1 MLVYNI
7 VTGICLALMAV
18 FLLSF
23 VCKIALT
30 YKRKQREE
38 RIQYLRDFKKGR
50 MVLIY
55 IFVFPLLLAGLI
67 YEGKPFF
74 NALTGAM
81 ATVIDIVVL
90 KFDPSGF
97 SALMGNSKLFEVS
110 IYISYALIAFNACM
124 FVWSIAG
131 QYISNVLK
139 KLAVK
144 MSKDKVVIFGNN
156 ENSLTIYNSEKDRRK
171 IVIDQVKGDDATA
184 LYMKNIVYGNV
195 NSNEEYI
202 GTLVK
207 NCIKHLEEIDVV
219 INTESD
225 ERNIEIARLF
235 ATEISKLDNEDKG
248 YVFEMMRVFVFGDPR
263 FETIYEDIVAS
274 GFGCISYVNKYQKM
288 AVDFIDKYP
297 YTRFMSA
304 KHIDYAT
311 SCVKEGV
318 EINAIMIG
326 FGNTNRQIFL
336 TSVAGNQFIKQ
347 GANGVE
353 LQKVKYH
360 IFDKSFKDKDD
371 CQCKCD
377 ANNKNLNHNYFRFKN
392 ECENIV
398 KENYLPLPDY
408 PAEENFH
415 HLDVNDQDFYNQ
427 IRTILTRS
435 KQDANFIIIAF
446 GGDLEN
452 IDMAEK
458 LLTKTKEWGVDNTN
472 IFVKTRSVQGK
483 AIANDEEYHPIC
495 CEEEVVYN
503 MANITGDK
511 LQEMSMMR
519 DAVYALEYEVSASG
533 KELTETDLLVA
544 SINAHRGWY
553 MTKTSN
559 ERESN
564 IYCALSLRSKL
575 NMMGL
580 DYCSVYEDGK
590 AIDEKAYLEIYAGND
605 MPDTTAYP
613 FTVGGK
619 PIVKYTLD
627 FKKSRRG
634 DMAIHEHYRWNSF
647 MITKGFIPATKDTIL
662 TEYDEEKCR
671 FTNGKNYTLRRH
683 GNLTTF
689 DGLIEFRKMVAER
702 DRKQDEA
709 LLEAEARKDVIKY
722 DYQLLDDAHW
732 LLTNAGFKIIARN
745 K

>member
-1 MLVYNI
+1 MLIYNI

-23 VCKIALT
+23 ICKIALT

-97 SALMGNSKLFEVS
+97 SALMGDSKLFEVS

-144 MSKDKVVIFGNN
+144 TSKDKVVIFGNN
-156 ENSLTIYNSEKDRRK
+156 ENSLTIYNSEKDRKK

-219 INTESD
+219 INTEND

-248 YVFEMMRVFVFGDPR
+248 YIFEMMRVFVFGDPR

-304 KHIDYAT
+304 KHIGTKKA
-311 SCVKEGV
+311 
-318 EINAIMIG
+318 
-326 FGNTNRQIFL
+326 L
-336 TSVAGNQFIKQ
+336 
-347 GANGVE
+347 
-353 LQKVKYH
+353 KY
-360 IFDKSFKDKDD
+360 
-371 CQCKCD
+371 
-377 ANNKNLNHNYFRFKN
+377 R
-392 ECENIV
+392 
-398 KENYLPLPDY
+398 
-408 PAEENFH
+408 
-415 HLDVNDQDFYNQ
+415 
-427 IRTILTRS
+427 
-435 KQDANFIIIAF
+435 
-446 GGDLEN
+446 
-452 IDMAEK
+452 
-458 LLTKTKEWGVDNTN
+458 
-472 IFVKTRSVQGK
+472 
-483 AIANDEEYHPIC
+483 
-495 CEEEVVYN
+495 
-503 MANITGDK
+503 
-511 LQEMSMMR
+511 
-519 DAVYALEYEVSASG
+519 
-533 KELTETDLLVA
+533 
-544 SINAHRGWY
+544 
-553 MTKTSN
+553 
-559 ERESN
+559 
-564 IYCALSLRSKL
+564 
-575 NMMGL
+575 
-580 DYCSVYEDGK
+580 
-590 AIDEKAYLEIYAGND
+590 
-605 MPDTTAYP
+605 
-613 FTVGGK
+613 
-619 PIVKYTLD
+619 
-627 FKKSRRG
+627 
-634 DMAIHEHYRWNSF
+634 
-647 MITKGFIPATKDTIL
+647 
-662 TEYDEEKCR
+662 
-671 FTNGKNYTLRRH
+671 
-683 GNLTTF
+683 
-689 DGLIEFRKMVAER
+689 
-702 DRKQDEA
+702 
-709 LLEAEARKDVIKY
+709 
-722 DYQLLDDAHW
+722 
-732 LLTNAGFKIIARN
+732 
-745 K
+745 